1 MTEESGTSASRDAAA
16 GRELMRRMLRVRRFE
31 ERTQALAAAGEFPGV
46 VHLYIGQEAS
56 GAGTC
61 AALRD
66 DDFITST
73 HRGHGHI
80 VAKGGELSRCMAELY
95 GRETGY
101 CGGKGGS
108 MHIADMGLGII
119 GANGIVGAGIPIA
132 VGAGLSAQLRGTDQ
146 VSVSFFG
153 DGASNE
159 GTFHEAMNL
168 AAIWKLPV
176 IFLCENNGYGELSRT
191 EDVTAFPR
199 DLARGPTAYGIPERE
214 GRRQRRVRGARG
226 GRPPRSHRARA
237 GEGPQFVETLTYR
250 WRDHAEGLELAFPGN
265 RPEAEIEEWRTQRDP
280 IARHRAALVALGVE
294 RGRDRRAR
302 RGDHGGGRGGGRV
315 REGERTARR
324 SPRRSRTCGSR
335 RWEARH
341 DEDDDQRGAD
351 AGAPRGD
358 DP

>member
-1 MTEESGTSASRDAAA
+1 
-16 GRELMRRMLRVRRFE
+16 
-31 ERTQALAAAGEFPGV
+31 V

-80 VAKGGELSRCMAELY
+80 VAKGGELARCMAELY

-101 CGGKGGS
+101 CRGKGGS

-132 VGAGLSAQLRGTDQ
+132 VGAGLSAQLRGSDQ

-168 AAIWKLPV
+168 AAVWKLPV

-191 EDVTAFPR
+191 ADVTALPLISQR
-199 DLARGPTAYGIPERE
+199 AAAYGIPAETVD
-214 GRRQRRVRGARG
+214 GNDAFAVHAAVAAAVA
-226 GRPPRSHRARA
+226 RARA
-237 GEGPQFVETLTYR
+237 GEGPQFVETFTYR
-250 WRDHAEGLELAFPGN
+250 LRDHAEGLELAFPGN
-265 RPEAEIEEWRTQRDP
+265 RPEEEIEEWRTQRDP
-280 IARHRAALVALGVE
+280 IARHRAALLELGVPE
-294 RGRDRRAR
+294 AEIDELDAAITAEVEAAVEFAKASSPPAPQEAFT
-302 RGDHGGGRGGGRV
+302 DVWLEPVGGG
-315 REGERTARR
+315 A
-324 SPRRSRTCGSR
+324 
-335 RWEARH
+335 
-341 DEDDDQRGAD
+341 
-351 AGAPRGD
+351 
-358 DP
+358 

>member
-1 MTEESGTSASRDAAA
+1 MQIQDAGTAGASRDVAA

-66 DDFITST
+66 DDYITST

-80 VAKGGELSRCMAELY
+80 VAKGGELARCMAELY

-101 CGGKGGS
+101 CRGKGGS

-132 VGAGLSAQLRGTDQ
+132 VGAGLSAQMRGTDQ

-159 GTFHEAMNL
+159 GTFHESMNL

-191 EDVTAFPR
+191 EDVTAFPEISR
-199 DLARGPTAYGIPERE
+199 RADAYGIPSAKVDGNDAFAVYEA
-214 GRRQRRVRGARG
+214 VSAAVA
-226 GRPPRSHRARA
+226 RARA
-237 GEGPQFVETLTYR
+237 GEGPQFVETFTYR

-265 RPEAEIEEWRTQRDP
+265 RPESEIDEWRTQRDP
-280 IARHRAALVALGVE
+280 ITRHRGVLVALGVDE
-294 RGRDRRAR
+294 AEIDAL
-302 RGDHGGGRGGGRV
+302 DTAITAEVEDAVSFAKASAPPPISEAFTDVWLEPVGGS
-315 REGERTARR
+315 A
-324 SPRRSRTCGSR
+324 
-335 RWEARH
+335 
-341 DEDDDQRGAD
+341 
-351 AGAPRGD
+351 
-358 DP
+358 